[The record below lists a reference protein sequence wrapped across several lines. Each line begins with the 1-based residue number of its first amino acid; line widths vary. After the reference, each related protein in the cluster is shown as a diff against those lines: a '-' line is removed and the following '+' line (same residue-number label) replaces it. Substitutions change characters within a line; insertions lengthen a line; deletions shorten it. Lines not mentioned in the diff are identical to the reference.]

1 MSNKVF
7 GDQSNTGFNTEL
19 FLEARATFD
28 DLLSYFKTRDYS
40 FKIGIEGDENGI
52 KYNITLIDPAGFT
65 TTYQD
70 SDVLTTIFLVNSMDD
85 FLKKKSEREKS
96 KNWLNDISRKQMA
109 GRRAELKEIMNELMD
124 ELINERKAKKAQ
136 TT

>member
-1 MSNKVF
+1 MSKIF
-7 GDQSNTGFNTEL
+7 GDYEGEGFNTEL
-19 FLEARATFD
+19 FLEARGTVD
-28 DLLSYFKTRDYS
+28 DLLTYLKTRDFS
-40 FKIGIEGDENGI
+40 FKIAIEGDENSTRF
-52 KYNITLIDPAGFT
+52 NITLIDPAGFT

-70 SDVLTTIFLVNSMDD
+70 SDVLTTIFIVCAMDD
-85 FLKKKSEREKS
+85 FLKKKSEREKA

-136 TT
+136 NT